1 MRLNILIFLFAYAS
15 IGSTDYV
22 SSKIILEKM
31 MEQIQSIK
39 TLRYHVH
46 SKERIDGKYLE
57 VYAEAKLNVE
67 PLKLYVK
74 NPEKKLELLYVAGTN
89 DEDAFVSP
97 GKFPFIT
104 LSLNPYNNIMRK
116 DQHHTI
122 KELGFN
128 YMGVMLSKTFPTDAK
143 QFEKLF
149 INAGTV
155 TWKGHT
161 CYKIFS
167 DNADFKYVPYKVRK
181 GDTVKSI
188 SYKFNCGEYR
198 ILEKNPTVP
207 MNKIIDEGKIITVPN
222 SYASKILLFVDVVS
236 YLPVG
241 IFIYDNEGLY
251 ESYEF
256 SNVDVNTVI
265 KPEEFQR
272 NYKGYN
278 F

>member
-1 MRLNILIFLFAYAS
+1 MRLNILILLFAYAS

-97 GKFPFIT
+97 GKFPYIT

-198 ILEKNPTVP
+198 ILERNPTVP